1 MFPFLDLFRLVLGLM
16 PSLVRQ
22 SDPGDC
28 PPWQSRHMTNDG
40 ELEGWV
46 ERLTALRQYQHNGK
60 RVPHKPLL
68 VLMALGRLAET
79 GSSELLWS
87 ETEERLA
94 NLITEFGPA
103 TRTGRRQSASYPFTR
118 LRADG
123 VWKLSRDVPMDD
135 VGPLDAAPITGRL
148 ESSLERALSRP
159 GHIEQAARLLVDAQF
174 PRTVAPDVLIA
185 VGLDPDQVFAVGS
198 AQTADTEKRRRSSS
212 WPLAILEAWD
222 RQCAFCGYDGQLSS
236 SSVGLEA
243 AHIRWFNLGG
253 PDDLNNG
260 MALCSLHHKLFDRGA
275 LGLDEEYRI
284 LVSTVYSAR
293 TEAGKRVYDLHSRPL
308 RPRHGTALHA
318 VEHVA
323 WHGREVFRGQPLP
336 V

>member
-1 MFPFLDLFRLVLGLM
+1 
-16 PSLVRQ
+16 
-22 SDPGDC
+22 
-28 PPWQSRHMTNDG
+28 MTNEG

-46 ERLTALRQYQHNGK
+46 RRLTALRQYQHNGK

-79 GSSELLWS
+79 GSSELPWS
-87 ETEERLA
+87 DAEERLA
-94 NLITEFGPA
+94 DLIAEFGPA
-103 TRTGRRQSASYPFTR
+103 TRTGRRQSAAYPFTR
-118 LRADG
+118 LRTDG
-123 VWKLSRDVPMDD
+123 VWQLSRDVPMDN
-135 VGPLDAAPITGRL
+135 VGPLDAAPIHGRL

-159 GHIEQAARLLVDAQF
+159 GQIEEAARLLVDVHF

-185 VGLDPDQVFAVGS
+185 VGLDPDRVFAEGS
-198 AQTADTEKRRRSSS
+198 ARVPDTESRRRSSS

-222 RQCAFCGYDGQLSS
+222 RQCAFCGYDGQLGS

-260 MALCSLHHKLFDRGA
+260 MALCSLHDKLFDRGA

-293 TEAGKRVYDLHSRPL
+293 TEAAKRVYDLHSRPL
-308 RPRHGTALHA
+308 RPRRGTALPA
-318 VEHVA
+318 VEHVM
-323 WHGREVFRGQPLP
+323 WHGREVFRGQSLH

>member
-1 MFPFLDLFRLVLGLM
+1 
-16 PSLVRQ
+16 
-22 SDPGDC
+22 
-28 PPWQSRHMTNDG
+28 MTNDG
-40 ELEGWV
+40 DLEGWV
-46 ERLTALRQYQHNGK
+46 ERLSALRQYQHKGK

-79 GSSELLWS
+79 GSSDLPWS
-87 ETEERLA
+87 DAEEVLA
-94 NLITEFGPA
+94 DLIAEFGPA
-103 TRTGRRQSASYPFTR
+103 TRTGRRQSAAYPFTR
-118 LRADG
+118 LRTDG

-159 GHIEQAARLLVDAQF
+159 GQIEEAARLLVDAQF

-185 VGLDPDQVFAVGS
+185 VGLDPDRVFASGS
-198 AQTADTEKRRRSSS
+198 ARAPDAERRRSSS

-222 RQCAFCGYDGQLSS
+222 RQCAFCGYDGQLGS

-275 LGLDEEYRI
+275 LGLDQEYRI

-293 TEAGKRVYDLHSRPL
+293 TEAAKRVYDLHCRPL
-308 RPRHGTALHA
+308 RPRHGTALPA
-318 VEHVA
+318 VEHGM
-323 WHGREVFRGQPLP
+323 WHGREVFRGQSLP